1 MIALNDEH
9 FLRRAIAL
17 SEAAVAYGGRPFGAV
32 VVGGD
37 RQVVSQAQAVPSVN
51 PRDWTNHSEMQALRT
66 ASALLTWDELGQ
78 ATLYASGE
86 PCPMCAAAAYW
97 CNIRRV
103 VFCVSEPSMRAMRD
117 QYERAAGIAMRC
129 QELFSRCNRSI
140 EVIGPLLEEEGL
152 TVHSHFWRNA
162 KADV

>member
-1 MIALNDEH
+1 MSEVRDFA

-17 SEAAVAYGGRPFGAV
+17 AEAAVGRGGRPFGALLV
-32 VVGGD
+32 DEDGAIVAEAKAAPPAD
-37 RQVVSQAQAVPSVN
+37 
-51 PRDWTNHSEMQALRT
+51 PRDWTAHSEMEVLRT
-66 ASALLTWDELGQ
+66 ASAALTWERLSR

-103 VFCVSEPSMRAMRD
+103 VFCVSEPAMRALRAP
-117 QYERAAGIAMRC
+117 YERAAGITMRC
-129 QELFSRCNRSI
+129 EEIFARCDRQV

-152 TVHSHFWRNA
+152 PAHRVFWPTA
-162 KADV
+162 APDV